1 MKLIYKNMKYLKLF
15 EEWHKVVSKKSDS
28 GKTKW
33 VDTILDDPTSPKSLS
48 SGILLKRDLE
58 KEEFDDLK
66 NLTGLQ
72 DYEVRDIARG
82 KLPKQNKKLED
93 LKVTLNNLQFLKDKH
108 KELGELYC
116 EYCKKGPLVIYDINP
131 SKSDLEKYA
140 KDSSFRFNK
149 DFKKSDG
156 ATADHK
162 QPKSKGGDKFDYS
175 NLAVCCYNCNSRKAN
190 MDWESWKK
198 LIKL

>member
-1 MKLIYKNMKYLKLF
+1 MKYLKLY
-15 EEWHKVVSKKSDS
+15 EEWHKVVSKRSDS

-48 SGILLKRDLE
+48 SGILLKRDLG

-66 NLTGLQ
+66 RITGLQ

-82 KLPKQNKKLED
+82 KKLSKGDKRLED
-93 LKVTLNNLQFLKDKH
+93 LKITLNNLQFLKDKH

-116 EYCKKGPLVIYDINP
+116 EYCNKGPLVIYDINP
-131 SKSDLEKYA
+131 SESDLEKYS
-140 KDSSFRFNK
+140 KDKSFRFNTE
-149 DFKKSDG
+149 FSKSNG

-162 QPKSKGGDKFDYS
+162 QPKSKGGDKFSYD
-175 NLAVCCYNCNSRKAN
+175 NLAVCCYNCNRKKGN
-190 MDWESWKK
+190 MDWDSWKK
-198 LIKL
+198 LMKI